1 MINPLDWIRSPS
13 APTIHE
19 RLLAEVIEQNRL
31 LRIDL
36 ASRGVAPSRLS
47 PKVVPLTPRR
57 KLTEADVTVVTREDR
72 LRQQQEDDEQAVR
85 ALPDVET
92 PPRPADSP
100 AAPPPSSTA
109 NSTASPRGEG

>member
-47 PKVVPLTPRR
+47 PQILVTPRR

-72 LRQQQEDDEQAVR
+72 LRQQQEDDEQAAR
-85 ALPDVET
+85 ALPDVAT
-92 PPRPADSP
+92 PPPPADSLP
-100 AAPPPSSTA
+100 APLPSSTA

>member
-1 MINPLDWIRSPS
+1 MKTPLDWIRSPS

-47 PKVVPLTPRR
+47 LPQTTQVTPRR
-57 KLTEADVTVVTREDR
+57 KLTEADVTVVTRADL
-72 LRQQQEDDEQAVR
+72 LRQQYEDEERAAR
-85 ALPDVET
+85 ALPDGAPT
-92 PPRPADSP
+92 P
-100 AAPPPSSTA
+100 APSVPSS
-109 NSTASPRGEG
+109 SPSGTPSA